1 MRTRSLV
8 LGQVKPLL
16 PVQRGHQ
23 LHQQPDRLA
32 RDCQKMV
39 MIEKNRVTKE
49 LTMTGQKAME
59 IANKYEKVELKVNL
73 K

>member
-23 LHQQPDRLA
+23 LHQQPDRLD
-32 RDCQKMV
+32 RDFQVNVLMDG
-39 MIEKNRVTKE
+39 NRVTKE

-59 IANKYEKVELKVNL
+59 IATKYEEVELKINI
-73 K
+73 

>member
-23 LHQQPDRLA
+23 LHQQPDRLD
-32 RDCQKMV
+32 RDFRVNVLM
-39 MIEKNRVTKE
+39 ERNRVTKE

-59 IANKYEKVELKVNL
+59 IATKYEKVELKLNL
-73 K
+73 

>member
-23 LHQQPDRLA
+23 LHQQPDRLD
-32 RDCQKMV
+32 RDCQKK
-39 MIEKNRVTKE
+39 ILTEKDRVTKG

-59 IANKYEKVELKVNL
+59 IATKYEKVELKVNL
-73 K
+73 

>member
-23 LHQQPDRLA
+23 LNQQPDRLD
-32 RDCQKMV
+32 RDCQKKVLTEM
-39 MIEKNRVTKE
+39 NRVTKE

-59 IANKYEKVELKVNL
+59 ITAKYKKADLKVNL
-73 K
+73 